1 MRYTKFEISH
11 YKGVKDTVVIDMA
24 HLPSSKIYTL
34 VGLNESGK
42 TSILEAIE
50 LLQNDC
56 PTGHEHEMIHVSQK
70 GNYTGDISVSAELDL
85 DEDDEQRIKDFCLEN
100 FDYVLTEPLGHVTL
114 TQVYHFVSSG
124 FKSKETLWDFSL
136 VAKPKGS
143 RARKGKDLES
153 AVPGSWTKVADFI
166 NNHFPRI
173 LYYENFLFDFPDRI
187 YLSSSKSVDAVKR
200 TWEYRQVIQDV
211 FDYIGDGR
219 TVKEHLY
226 ARAKS
231 DKEEDK
237 SALEACLGDIE
248 ATLTQVIMQAWN
260 KVFTTSGDEVAVT
273 CGVES
278 TNGPYLELKIK
289 QGFQKYSISERSLG
303 FRWFF
308 SFLLFTQFRKARED
322 EFGETLFLLDEPAS
336 NLHPRSQQ
344 NLLRVFNEIAKDC
357 KIVYSTHSHYLI
369 DTKNLPAAYIVR
381 NAAIN
386 YGDEAMTATQ
396 RDTSIQVTPY
406 RQFAASHKDQ
416 RDHYRPILDAIDYV
430 PSDLELTDDI
440 VGLEGKN
447 DFYTFKL
454 MERIIRSGNTIK
466 FYPGGSADS
475 LDPMIRLLLA
485 YNGNFLCILDAD
497 KGGRDA
503 KSRYIKEFGPAVE
516 GRVLTLADIN
526 PEWVGFTTENL
537 FSATDRL
544 AIIHTSFPEAKKYEK
559 GKFNTAIT
567 QLYAI
572 GQTFPFDEETTARFT
587 QLFEAIDQ
595 YMPDGA
601 QRVICPV
608 E

>member
-1 MRYTKFEISH
+1 MRYSKFEISH

-56 PTGHEHEMIHVSQK
+56 QKGHEHEMIHVSQK
-70 GNYTGDISVSAELDL
+70 GNYTGDVSVAAVLDL
-85 DEDDEQRIKDFCLEN
+85 DEDDEQRIKSYCLRN
-100 FDYVLTEPLGHVTL
+100 FDFVLTDQISRVTL
-114 TQVYHFVSSG
+114 RQVYHFASSA
-124 FKSKETLWDFSL
+124 FKGRETIWDFRL
-136 VAKPKGS
+136 IGKKKGS
-143 RARKGKDLES
+143 KARKGKDLDSE
-153 AVPGSWTKVADFI
+153 VPGSWEKVADFI
-166 NNHFPRI
+166 SSNFPRI

-187 YLSSSKSVDAVKR
+187 YLSSSTNVEAVKK
-200 TWEYRQVIQDV
+200 TWQYRQVIQDV

-219 TVKEHLY
+219 TVEEHLY

-237 SALEACLGDIE
+237 SALEACLSDIE
-248 ATLTQVIMQAWN
+248 ETLTKVIMQAWN
-260 KVFTTSGDEVAVT
+260 KVFTSSGDEVAVSIGT
-273 CGVES
+273 EAN
-278 TNGPYLELKIK
+278 NGPYLELKIK
-289 QGFQKYSISERSLG
+289 QGFSKYSISERSLG

-344 NLLRVFNEIAKDC
+344 NLLKVFGEIAKDC

-396 RDTSIQVTPY
+396 RDTNIQVTPY
-406 RQFAASHKDQ
+406 RQFAAAHQDQ

-454 MERIIRSGNTIK
+454 MERIIRGGNAIK

-497 KGGRDA
+497 KGGCDA
-503 KSRYIKEFGPAVE
+503 KNRYIKEFGPIVE

-526 PEWVGFTTENL
+526 PGWAGFTTESL
-537 FSATDRL
+537 FSEADRL
-544 AIIHTSFPEAKKYEK
+544 TVIQRDFPNEKKYNK

-567 QLYAI
+567 NLYAM
-572 GQTFPFDEETTARFT
+572 GQSFEFDEETTKRFSE
-587 QLFEAIDQ
+587 LFEAIDKL
-595 YMPDGA
+595 MPEGV
-601 QRVICPV
+601 QSVIFG
-608 E
+608 EA